1 MTRPRIFAYLQLA
14 LPFVFAV
21 LCASWIVLQQQP
33 VPDLQGMLPLLLL
46 VTGFTTLISVNLD
59 RPWPR
64 TALTGM
70 NLAAL
75 LFFYITTVHPAR
87 LLALL

>member
-1 MTRPRIFAYLQLA
+1 MTRPRVYAYLQLT
-14 LPFVFAV
+14 LPFFFAI
-21 LCASWIVLQQQP
+21 LCAAWIVLRQQP
-33 VPDLQGMLPLLLL
+33 VPDLQGVLPLLLL
-46 VTGFTTLISVNLD
+46 VTSFTTLISVNLD

-64 TALTGM
+64 TALTGL

-75 LFFYITTVHPAR
+75 LFFYLTTVHPAR